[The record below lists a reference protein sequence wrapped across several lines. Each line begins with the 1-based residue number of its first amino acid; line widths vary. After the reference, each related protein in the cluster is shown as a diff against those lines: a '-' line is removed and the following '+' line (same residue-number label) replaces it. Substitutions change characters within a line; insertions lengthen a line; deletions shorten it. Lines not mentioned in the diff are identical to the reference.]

1 MYDYQHHY
9 AHLAA
14 AVTAT
19 TTTPPVEEEEAETAD
34 GRRPNIKIPL
44 EQQLDRVGCRGR
56 APRVPLSRA
65 RPLSSVAATTTT
77 ATVQLTASG

>member
-19 TTTPPVEEEEAETAD
+19 TSTVEEEAGTAAA

-56 APRVPLSRA
+56 APRVPRA
-65 RPLSSVAATTTT
+65 RPLGGREGRLFS
-77 ATVQLTASG
+77 